1 MAGWGDSLTDYQK
14 INSILIFDRLEQE
27 NPGQPDERPALLR
40 ILLGAFYIL
49 EELFYSFCDRLGVF
63 TLERLEDASKA
74 VQAAEWRAHQKMAL
88 WRRAKAAAC
97 RHWLHDLFDPLRQFA
112 VIAGYVFHA
121 RRRRERRLPLRT
133 LLLELCYRIFR
144 FFGRIIVT
152 LFNIAA
158 PLAACWL
165 LAVAVRYFTG
175 QSYGLSVRYEGVPIG
190 NVASEAQFEE
200 VRRRVAER
208 LGDGRDIRPD
218 GVVMTL
224 EPMARTR
231 YTDTD
236 EMVNRLIELSGFDLF
251 EGVGLYI
258 DGQFI
263 GSLQSGGW
271 LLDYLNQ
278 RLGDTESEA
287 GVEAARFNH
296 SFSIRQG
303 LYPVTSQTS
312 SRVIE
317 ELFTRNLAEEKT
329 YTVREGDTPIGIA
342 NHNGIPLDELV
353 RLNPEVTSSLLV
365 GDQLTIAH
373 SVPYLRV
380 LITRTE
386 RRVEGIAFSTV
397 REVDDSEY
405 IGYQRIVEEG
415 ELGQMEV
422 ISAVTY
428 ADEEEI
434 ERTELSRRLLRD
446 PSPRLIVVGGRQPEV
461 TSGAS
466 SATDTTNDI
475 IDSLG
480 GEMFMWPVD
489 GGRITM
495 PIWGYN
501 GHTGNDITGIP
512 AGTTIRAAASGVVT
526 KVAYTAGGYGRHIII
541 THPNGM
547 QTLYAHNSANL
558 VQVGAEVVQGQKIA
572 EVGQTGNAFGNHC
585 HFEIRYNGSYLD
597 ARQYIGSVSPR

>member
-1 MAGWGDSLTDYQK
+1 MTEYQK
-14 INSILIFDRLEQE
+14 INSILIFDRLEQDDSR
-27 NPGQPDERPALLR
+27 QLDERPALLR
-40 ILLGAFYIL
+40 ILSGTFYIL
-49 EELFYSFCDRLGVF
+49 GELICSLCDKVGIF
-63 TLERLEDASKA
+63 TLERLAYASQA
-74 VQAAEWRAHQKMAL
+74 VRTAEWQTHQGLAL
-88 WRRAKAAAC
+88 WRRSKAAAL
-97 RHWLHDLFDPLRQFA
+97 RHWLHDLLDPLRQFG
-112 VIAGYVFHA
+112 VIVGYILHA

-133 LLLELCYRIFR
+133 LVLELLYRIFR

-158 PLAACWL
+158 PVAACWL
-165 LAVAVRYFTG
+165 LAVSVRYFTS
-175 QSYGLSVRYEGVPIG
+175 QSYGLSVSYEGVPIG
-190 NVASEAQFEE
+190 NVASEAQFDE

-208 LGDGRDIRPD
+208 LGNGRDIRSSE
-218 GVVMTL
+218 VTMTL
-224 EPMARTR
+224 QPMARVR

-251 EGVGLYI
+251 EGVGLYV
-258 DGQFI
+258 DDQFI
-263 GSLQSGGW
+263 GSLESGSW
-271 LLDYLNQ
+271 LLDYLNE
-278 RLGDTESEA
+278 RLNAVSSDTWT
-287 GVEAARFNH
+287 EAARFNH
-296 SFSIRQG
+296 RFSIRKG
-303 LYPVTSQTS
+303 LYPVTSRTS
-312 SRVIE
+312 SGVIE
-317 ELFTRNLAEEKT
+317 EMFTRNLAEEKT

-342 NHNGIPLDELV
+342 RHNGIPLDELV
-353 RLNPEVTSSLLV
+353 RLNPGVTESLLI
-365 GDQLTIAH
+365 GDQLLIAH

-386 RRVEGIAFSTV
+386 RELEGIPFSTV

-405 IGYQRIVEEG
+405 IGYQRIEEEG

-422 ISAVTY
+422 LYSVTY
-428 ADEEEI
+428 ADEEEL

-446 PSPRLIVVGGRQPEV
+446 PSPRLIIVGGRQPE
-461 TSGAS
+461 TSSGAS
-466 SATDTTNDI
+466 GAVDTTNDI

-489 GGRITM
+489 GGKITM

-597 ARQYIGSVSPR
+597 ARQYIGSVCPR

>member
-1 MAGWGDSLTDYQK
+1 LTDYQQ
-14 INSILIFDRLEQE
+14 INSILIFDRLEQDP
-27 NPGQPDERPALLR
+27 PGQPDERPALLR

-49 EELFYSFCDRLGVF
+49 QELLYSLCDKVGIF
-63 TLERLEDASKA
+63 TLEQLADASRA
-74 VQAAEWRAHQKMAL
+74 MRAAEWRAHQKMAL
-88 WRRAKAAAC
+88 WRRARAATW
-97 RHWLHDLFDPLRQFA
+97 RHWVHDLLDPLRQFA

-133 LLLELCYRIFR
+133 LFLELCYRIFR
-144 FFGRIIVT
+144 FFGQILIT

-165 LAVAVRYFTG
+165 LMTVIRHSTG
-175 QSYGLSVRYEGVPIG
+175 QNYGLSVRYDGTLIG
-190 NVASEAQFEE
+190 SVSSEAQFEE

-218 GVVMTL
+218 EVVMTL
-224 EPMARTR
+224 QPMAQTR
-231 YTDTD
+231 YTDTE
-236 EMVNRLIELSGFDLF
+236 EMVNRLIELAGFDLF

-258 DGQFI
+258 DEQFI
-263 GSLQSGGW
+263 GSLESGDW
-271 LLDYLNQ
+271 LLDYLDE
-278 RLGDTESEA
+278 RLGDSES
-287 GVEAARFNH
+287 GSGGEAARFNH
-296 SFSIRQG
+296 SFSIRKG
-303 LYPVTSQTS
+303 LYPVTSKTS
-312 SRVIE
+312 REVVE
-317 ELFTRNLAEEKT
+317 ELFTRNLTEEKT

-342 NHNGIPLDELV
+342 NRNGILLEELI
-353 RLNPEVTSSLLV
+353 RLNPDVTSSLLI
-365 GDQLTIAH
+365 GDQLMIAH
-373 SVPYLRV
+373 SIPYLRV
-380 LITRTE
+380 LVTRTE
-386 RRVEGIAFSTV
+386 REVEGIAFSTV

-405 IGYQRIVEEG
+405 IGYQRIEEEG

-428 ADEEEI
+428 ADEEEL

-446 PSPRLIVVGGRQPEV
+446 PTPRLIIVGGKQPE
-461 TSGAS
+461 SSSAAS
-466 SATDTTNDI
+466 SAVDTTGDI
-475 IDSLG
+475 IDSRG
-480 GEMFMWPVD
+480 GEMFIWPVD
-489 GGRITM
+489 GGKITM
-495 PIWGYN
+495 PIWGYG

-597 ARQYIGSVSPR
+597 ARQYIGSVCPR